1 MWADVAIHASTSSAQ
16 LDVSP
21 ARQQASSCDC
31 LASDRK
37 RKLVFVQMEKQTG
50 STTSCCFLQRC
61 PNWLHQVFFFPTF
74 ATAIKA
80 RIEKKVPEVKVSQ
93 NTQRSIPKLPY
104 WGEIQAFCI
113 VLYYSAIFFSALS
126 KQALEHSQFTRFF
139 FRTLVAIVTTKLCFC
154 LYCLIPIAATSPSY
168 RSRPP
173 EVKQCSISSFFN
185 FYTCAFW
192 ASNGIEDE
200 TQLSLFTT
208 GEIHCSTQ

>member
-1 MWADVAIHASTSSAQ
+1 MWTDAAIHASTSSAQ

-61 PNWLHQVFFFPTF
+61 PNWLHQVVFFFPTF

-80 RIEKKVPEVKVSQ
+80 RVEKKVPEVKVSQ
-93 NTQRSIPKLPY
+93 NTQRSILKLPY

-113 VLYYSAIFFSALS
+113 VLYYSAIFF
-126 KQALEHSQFTRFF
+126 F
-139 FRTLVAIVTTKLCFC
+139 
-154 LYCLIPIAATSPSY
+154 
-168 RSRPP
+168 
-173 EVKQCSISSFFN
+173 CSIKTGFGTFPIHQVFFQDISC
-185 FYTCAFW
+185 YSHHKALL
-192 ASNGIEDE
+192 
-200 TQLSLFTT
+200 LSILFDSYSC
-208 GEIHCSTQ
+208 H